1 MYCRIERTVEANM
14 SDRRPVRY
22 VCRSSVREDLVCR
35 LAETRTTTDELLELL
50 DASESAVYDALSNL
64 RARDFVESS
73 EAGWRLTGG
82 GQLAADA
89 LCRMRETE
97 RLLTDDYWNHHD
109 TRVLP
114 QPYRCRLPELG
125 DYEILRAHESDLNR
139 QVRQV
144 ASRIDAVDACD
155 IVSPVYHE
163 AYGEA
168 MPDHEDA
175 RLVVSTDLA
184 EGPSPERHPRS
195 SWEATAVRVADA
207 PFALGVSADWT
218 ILTLPERDGQWA
230 RATLV
235 SEDDSAI
242 RWGRDLFETVW
253 TDATPMDSSHFV
265 D

>member
-1 MYCRIERTVEANM
+1 M
-14 SDRRPVRY
+14 SDLRPVRY
-22 VCRSSVREDLVCR
+22 VCRSSVREDLVCT
-35 LAETRTTTDELLELL
+35 LGETSSTTDELLEGL

-64 RARDFVESS
+64 QTRDLVESH
-73 EAGWRLTGG
+73 EDGWRLSGG
-82 GQLAADA
+82 GQLVADA
-89 LCRMRETE
+89 LRRMRETE
-97 RLLTDDYWNHHD
+97 TLLRDDDYWNDHD

-114 QPYRCRLPELG
+114 QTYRRRLPELG

-144 ASRIDAVDACD
+144 AGRIDAVEACD

-175 RLVVSTDLA
+175 RLVLSSDLV

-195 SWEATAVRVADA
+195 DLEATAVRIADA
-207 PFALGVSADWT
+207 PFALGVSPDWT
-218 ILTLPERDGQWA
+218 ILTLPERDGKWA

-242 RWGRDLFETVW
+242 QWGRDLFETVW
-253 TDATPMDSSHFV
+253 TDATPLESSRFA